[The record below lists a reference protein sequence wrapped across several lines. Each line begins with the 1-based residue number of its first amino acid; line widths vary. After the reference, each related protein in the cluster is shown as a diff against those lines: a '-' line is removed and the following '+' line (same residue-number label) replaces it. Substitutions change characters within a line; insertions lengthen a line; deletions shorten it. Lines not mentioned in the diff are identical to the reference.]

1 MVNNER
7 SIPVMRKNMED
18 DCVTIF
24 SPTTDE
30 FSILLAT
37 VSGKNHFAQTKK
49 KKSLFKITG
58 YERIES

>member
-30 FSILLAT
+30 FSIPVGNSIWKESFCT
-37 VSGKNHFAQTKK
+37 DKK
-49 KKSLFKITG
+49 EKIV
-58 YERIES
+58 I